1 MKKRCTPENNAMHIH
16 THVECPAPIVPI
28 VDGCLDPF
36 TYTWNAAVNQA
47 LLDPTLSVAEHFDLL
62 LDRGQVLSSAA
73 NICCPDCTINPI
85 YVLSS
90 AETFFKLA
98 EALGWTE
105 EPDLTCCI
113 NIQASIETY
122 LKYNEAWQIEQYP
135 CCNNDFESCL
145 SQFSTIADLS
155 GILDAGVVETNG
167 YNGNTL
173 LCIIY
178 DLFVNTPEDLLQ
190 GLTISEVFDRILD
203 KGFVAYC
210 CDCNVVIASVE
221 TFLKWWEATNGC
233 GTVTPP
239 TPGG

>member
-1 MKKRCTPENNAMHIH
+1 MKKKCTSQNNAMRIH
-16 THVECPAPIVPI
+16 AHVECPAPIIPV
-28 VDGCLDPF
+28 VNGCLDPF

-47 LLDPTLSVAEHFDLL
+47 LLDSSLSVVEHFDLL
-62 LDRGQVLSSAA
+62 LDKGQVLSSAA
-73 NICCPDCTINPI
+73 NICCPDCTVNPI
-85 YVLSS
+85 YVLSGV
-90 AETFFKLA
+90 ETFLKLA
-98 EALGWTE
+98 EPLGWLDA
-105 EPDLTCCI
+105 PDLTCCI

-122 LKYNEAWQIEQYP
+122 LTYSEAWDEQYP
-135 CCNNDFESCL
+135 CCDNDFESCL
-145 SQFSTIADLS
+145 SQFSTIVDLS

-178 DLFVNTPEDLLQ
+178 NLFVNTPEDLLQ
-190 GLTISEVFDRILD
+190 GQTISEVFDIILN

-239 TPGG
+239 VPV